1 MRCTYGDAPDRKQ
14 WGGHASIQTMTQKS
28 LLLSPGT
35 VLNDGKSRVDGLAS
49 EISKIKDFPHWQ
61 VD

>member
-1 MRCTYGDAPDRKQ
+1 MRCTYGDAPHQ
-14 WGGHASIQTMTQKS
+14 EHWGGHASIQTMTSKS

-49 EISKIKDFPHWQ
+49 EISKIKDFPHRQ